1 MVPRR
6 PRVPVR
12 HNGAEHVPPR
22 PLLVFHDDGNVFLH
36 PLRRNRERRSEWVG
50 RSARRGQA
58 GLVEVATLA
67 GGCFWCLEAVFEQL
81 RGVTKVVSGYAGGHV
96 PTPSYEA
103 VCTGTTGH
111 AEVVQVT
118 FDPDQ
123 LSYRDLLGVFFTLHD
138 PTTLDRQGGDVGTQY
153 RSAIFYHDDEQR
165 RSAEEVVRELEAE
178 HVFDDAIVTK
188 LEPLKAFYPAEEYH
202 REYYRRNQNQ
212 PYCRAVIAPKV
223 AKLRSKYL
231 EKLKA

>member
-1 MVPRR
+1 MS
-6 PRVPVR
+6 
-12 HNGAEHVPPR
+12 N
-22 PLLVFHDDGNVFLH
+22 
-36 PLRRNRERRSEWVG
+36 
-50 RSARRGQA
+50 Q
-58 GLVEVATLA
+58 VATLA

-96 PTPSYEA
+96 PNPSYEA

-123 LSYRDLLGVFFTLHD
+123 LSFRDLLGVFFTLHD

-165 RSAEEVVRELEAE
+165 RTAEHLVRELEAE
-178 HVFDDAIVTK
+178 HVFDDPIVTTI
-188 LEPLKAFYPAEEYH
+188 EPMKAFYPAEEYH
-202 REYYRRNQNQ
+202 REYYRRNPNQ